1 MMNRYRNFL
10 RAGFIALVP
19 VLFAACE
26 GGGANPPPFPT
37 GNQGPG
43 GQLTVSPGSLTFSGT
58 GAAFA
63 QNVTITVS
71 VPTNTLTVTPDA
83 ACHAGTSGALVSVAN
98 PQQNGNTFTATVTPQ
113 NTGTCTITISSPQGG
128 SAPFTVTVNGGSVT
142 ISSRHAK
149 Q

>member
-19 VLFAACE
+19 VLFAACQ

-37 GNQGPG
+37 GTGGPPG
-43 GQLTVSPGSLTFSGT
+43 TLSVSPSSLTFSGT

-63 QNVTITVS
+63 QNVTITAS
-71 VPTNTLTVTPDA
+71 VPTSTITVTPDA
-83 ACHAGTSGALVSVAN
+83 ACGTGSNALVTIAN
-98 PQQNGNTFTATVTPQ
+98 PQQSGNTFTAAVTPQ
-113 NTGTCTITISSPQGG
+113 KVGTCNITLTSGSGG
-128 SAPFTVTVNGGSVT
+128 SAQFTVTVNSGTVT
-142 ISSRHAK
+142 ITSRTK

>member
-1 MMNRYRNFL
+1 MNRYPNFL

-19 VLFAACE
+19 VLFAACQ

-37 GNQGPG
+37 GNQGPSG
-43 GQLTVSPGSLTFSGT
+43 TLSVSPNSLTFSGT

-71 VPTNTLTVTPDA
+71 VPTNTITVTPDA
-83 ACHAGTSGALVSVAN
+83 ACGSGSTALVTIAN
-98 PQQNGNTFTATVTPQ
+98 PSQNGNVFTATVTPQ
-113 NTGTCTITISSPQGG
+113 NTGTCNITLTAGSGG
-128 SAPFTVTVNGGSVT
+128 TAPFTVTVNSGTVT
-142 ISSRHAK
+142 ISGRHVK

>member
-19 VLFAACE
+19 LSFAACQ

-37 GNQGPG
+37 GDTRPPG
-43 GQLTVSPGSLTFSGT
+43 TLTVSPNSLTFSGT
-58 GAAFA
+58 GGTFA

-71 VPTNTLTVTPDA
+71 VPTSSLTVTPEA
-83 ACHAGTSGALVSVAN
+83 ACGSGATALVTVGN
-98 PQQNGNTFTATVTPQ
+98 PSQSGNVFTALVTPQ
-113 NTGTCTITISSPQGG
+113 NTGTCNITLTDQSGATAQ
-128 SAPFTVTVNGGSVT
+128 FKVTVNGGTVT
-142 ISSRHAK
+142 ITSRHAK

>member
-1 MMNRYRNFL
+1 MMNRYRNLL

-19 VLFAACE
+19 LSFAACQ
-26 GGGANPPPFPT
+26 GGGASPPPFPT
-37 GNQGPG
+37 GNQGSPG
-43 GQLTVSPGSLTFSGT
+43 TLSVSPSSLTFSGT
-58 GAAFA
+58 GATFA

-98 PQQNGNTFTATVTPQ
+98 PQQNGNTFTAAVTPQ
-113 NTGTCTITISSPQGG
+113 NTGTCNITVSSTQGG
-128 SAPFTVTVNGGSVT
+128 SAQFTVTVNSGTVT
-142 ISSRHAK
+142 ITSRHAK

>member
-19 VLFAACE
+19 LSFAACQ

-37 GNQGPG
+37 GDQRAP
-43 GQLTVSPGSLTFSGT
+43 GQLSVSPSSLTFSGT
-58 GAAFA
+58 GSAFA
-63 QNVTITVS
+63 QNVTITTS
-71 VPTNTLTVTPDA
+71 VPTNTITVTPDA
-83 ACHAGTSGALVSVAN
+83 ACGSGPTALVTIGN
-98 PQQNGNTFTATVTPQ
+98 PQQNGNVFTAVVTPQ
-113 NTGTCTITISSPQGG
+113 NTGTCNITLTAGSGG
-128 SAPFTVTVNGGSVT
+128 SAQFTVTVNGGTVT

>member
-19 VLFAACE
+19 VLFAACQ

-37 GNQGPG
+37 GNQGPA
-43 GQLTVSPGSLTFSGT
+43 GQLSVSPSSLIFSGT

-63 QNVTITVS
+63 QNVTITAS
-71 VPTNTLTVTPDA
+71 VPTNTITVTPDA
-83 ACHAGTSGALVSVAN
+83 ACGSGSSALVTIAN
-98 PQQNGNTFTATVTPQ
+98 PQQSGNTFTATVTPQ
-113 NTGTCTITISSPQGG
+113 NTGTCNITLTSGSGG
-128 SAPFTVTVNGGSVT
+128 SAQFKVTVNSGTVT

>member
-1 MMNRYRNFL
+1 MMDRYRNFL

-19 VLFAACE
+19 VLFAACQ

-37 GNQGPG
+37 GNQGPPG
-43 GQLTVSPGSLTFSGT
+43 TLSVSPSSLTFSGT

-71 VPTNTLTVTPDA
+71 VPTNTITVTPDA
-83 ACHAGTSGALVSVAN
+83 ACGTGSNALVTIAN
-98 PQQNGNTFTATVTPQ
+98 PQQSGNTFTATVTPQ
-113 NTGTCTITISSPQGG
+113 KVGTCNITLTSGSGG
-128 SAPFTVTVNGGSVT
+128 TAQFTVTVNGGTVT
-142 ISSRHAK
+142 ITSRVK